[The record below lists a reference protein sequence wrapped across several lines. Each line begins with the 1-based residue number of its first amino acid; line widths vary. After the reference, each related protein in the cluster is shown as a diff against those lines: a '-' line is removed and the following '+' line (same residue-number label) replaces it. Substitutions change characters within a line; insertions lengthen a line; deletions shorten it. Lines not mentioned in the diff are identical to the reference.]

1 MNVFH
6 ATFKQ
11 EFIDLSWNLNTYHWY
26 GIVDMN
32 NYVTILSVDAPC
44 FTGCDALT
52 VTVSYFF
59 SQHLIYKYTHRQSVG
74 YVSSFG
80 DVNSVAESIDI
91 DYCNLPDFN
100 WLFLFICL
108 NYKYV
113 VLDSLK
119 PWLLHPP

>member
-11 EFIDLSWNLNTYHWY
+11 EFIDLSWNLNTYHCY
-26 GIVDMN
+26 GMVDIN
-32 NYVTILSVDAPC
+32 NYVTISSVDAPC

-52 VTVSYFF
+52 VTVSDFF
-59 SQHLIYKYTHRQSVG
+59 SQHLIYHRQSVG
-74 YVSSFG
+74 FVSSFG